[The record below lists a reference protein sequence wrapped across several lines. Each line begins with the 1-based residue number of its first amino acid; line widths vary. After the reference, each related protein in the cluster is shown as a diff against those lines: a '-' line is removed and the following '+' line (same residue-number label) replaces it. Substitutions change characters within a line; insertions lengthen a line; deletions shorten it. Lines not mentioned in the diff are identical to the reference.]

1 VVGHQNPLL
10 PPDAALRAGGLPL
23 QKMTSSYL
31 FLKPYSCSAY
41 EGATGT
47 FLWTEKTGYQAPSA
61 GFTPGLGSTLF
72 GSQLFLPDIAGR
84 GVSARQSRFCSRPQ
98 FRGGRSGH
106 EVGMANSEDGK
117 LYRWDLTT
125 NTPFE
130 RIELS
135 GGIGEA
141 YTPTL
146 IARNGT
152 VYGINDPVL
161 SPLGK

>member
-61 GFTPGLGSTLF
+61 GFTPGLVPHCSAVSFSYPISL
-72 GSQLFLPDIAGR
+72 AGVLVR
-84 GVSARQSRFCSRPQ
+84 DNPAVAGHNSAA
-98 FRGGRSGH
+98 
-106 EVGMANSEDGK
+106 V
-117 LYRWDLTT
+117 
-125 NTPFE
+125 
-130 RIELS
+130 
-135 GGIGEA
+135 
-141 YTPTL
+141 
-146 IARNGT
+146 
-152 VYGINDPVL
+152 DPVTK
-161 SPLGK
+161 SVWQTARTVSCTAGT

>member
-1 VVGHQNPLL
+1 
-10 PPDAALRAGGLPL
+10 
-23 QKMTSSYL
+23 
-31 FLKPYSCSAY
+31 
-41 EGATGT
+41 
-47 FLWTEKTGYQAPSA
+47 
-61 GFTPGLGSTLF
+61 
-72 GSQLFLPDIAGR
+72 
-84 GVSARQSRFCSRPQ
+84 
-98 FRGGRSGH
+98 
-106 EVGMANSEDGK
+106 MANSEDGK